1 MNGHFKE
8 LKSAQETLRRESE
21 ELASLNALTESMEQC
36 DDIFAHVI
44 ANQVRFYKL
53 SCHEL
58 RGDVTK
64 VCFKD
69 IQKLAYGAL
78 QNQVQE
84 RISTDEKRIE
94 NVLVARRDT
103 MKIKFNMRIEN
114 MMFSIALSS
123 GETNQLM
130 QKIQELWRLQQESC
144 GKFMIK

>member
-1 MNGHFKE
+1 M
-8 LKSAQETLRRESE
+8 LQ
-21 ELASLNALTESMEQC
+21 
-36 DDIFAHVI
+36 
-44 ANQVRFYKL
+44 
-53 SCHEL
+53 
-58 RGDVTK
+58 K

-103 MKIKFNMRIEN
+103 MKIKFNMRVEN
-114 MMFSIALSS
+114 MMFSIAMSS

-144 GKFMIK
+144 GKLMIK

>member
-1 MNGHFKE
+1 M
-8 LKSAQETLRRESE
+8 LQ
-21 ELASLNALTESMEQC
+21 
-36 DDIFAHVI
+36 
-44 ANQVRFYKL
+44 
-53 SCHEL
+53 
-58 RGDVTK
+58 K

-114 MMFSIALSS
+114 MMFSIAMSS